1 MSPSQKLNEDLH
13 RIWVCVEGKGKDC
26 RIVTSWCTCTAGTAE
41 ACNHV
46 IAILYK
52 INYAFNKDFVSPACT
67 SMPQG
72 WNKGTRRE
80 VTPSQLEKLSFR
92 KDKNTKKATK
102 RDPILEQT
110 MQKRFDPRKPEDRQL
125 TDERVSTLLN
135 SVKQM
140 VPSAC
145 VLFSIEHGIDDTLP
159 LNMIEKAA
167 EFMAN
172 KNVKEN
178 PVEEVTTLFITK
190 TQISNN
196 QVKKIQQEIRE
207 LHSNPLW
214 RRQRIGRITASNF
227 HTVHTKTESII
238 KSTSRSKKKPQ
249 NSPTVFNLKNESEN
263 ITHLPQIKWG
273 VEHEKDGVKS
283 FCLT

>member
-1 MSPSQKLNEDLH
+1 M
-13 RIWVCVEGKGKDC
+13 
-26 RIVTSWCTCTAGTAE
+26 
-41 ACNHV
+41 
-46 IAILYK
+46 
-52 INYAFNKDFVSPACT
+52 
-67 SMPQG
+67 
-72 WNKGTRRE
+72 
-80 VTPSQLEKLSFR
+80 
-92 KDKNTKKATK
+92 
-102 RDPILEQT
+102 LEQT

-140 VPSAC
+140 APSAC
-145 VLFSIEHGIDDTLP
+145 VLLSIEHGIDDTLP

-178 PVEEVTTLFITK
+178 PVEEVTTLFITE
-190 TQISNN
+190 TQISKN
-196 QVKKIQQEIRE
+196 QVKRIEQETRE
-207 LHSNPLW
+207 QHFNPLW

-238 KSTSRSKKKPQ
+238 KSTNRSKKNPQ
-249 NSPTVFNLKNESEN
+249 YSPTVFNLINESESIN
-263 ITHLPQIKWG
+263 HLPQIKWG

-283 FCLT
+283 FLSDIASQHDGCIEVFGSVDCMSNATIPILLLPQMACSPADVVVQLQSKSRVHIL